1 MGRHQKQDDLQRGL
15 RLNGEGWW
23 LWLQPKLPGTE
34 LGLVLLK
41 GFILV
46 LISLKSE

>member
-1 MGRHQKQDDLQRGL
+1 MGRHQKQGDLQHGL
-15 RLNGEGWW
+15 RLNGEGRW
-23 LWLQPKLPGTE
+23 LWPQSRLPGTE

-46 LISLKSE
+46 LISLKNE